1 MNAPSSTSPTT
12 PMTSSV
18 DHLSIKRY
26 QDEEYT
32 TEDERL

>member
-12 PMTSSV
+12 PMTPSV

-26 QDEEYT
+26 EDYII
-32 TEDERL
+32 EDEKL